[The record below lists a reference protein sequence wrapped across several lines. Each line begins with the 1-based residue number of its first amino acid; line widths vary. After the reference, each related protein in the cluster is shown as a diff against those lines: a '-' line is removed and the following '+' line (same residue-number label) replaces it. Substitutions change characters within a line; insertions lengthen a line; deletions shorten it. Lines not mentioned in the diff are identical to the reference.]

1 MNINGTL
8 ADDTLNGTPDA
19 DLISGQQGSDLVF
32 GRDGNDL
39 IYGKQ
44 GDDKLYGNEGNDTVY
59 GGKGNDTV
67 YGGKGED
74 QLFADSGDNLLYGN
88 EGNDTLNGGKGNDVL
103 HGGKDN
109 DSLFG
114 NLGNDILYG
123 DKGADTLTGGNGNDT
138 FFIGKNT
145 GGPQLSDA
153 DLIVD
158 YTEGEDVIKLKNDVA
173 FDDLKI
179 YVGTGI
185 NAGYTIIQDDVTGN
199 YLAVLQGENRLTI
212 ADASGVVSVTPK
224 LLTTPTPATTPTP
237 VVTTPTPQVTT
248 PTPATTPT
256 PTTTPTPVVTT
267 PTPVVTTL
275 TPVVTTPT
283 PVVTTPTP
291 VVTTPTPVVT
301 TPTPVV
307 TTPTPAVTT
316 PTPAV
321 TTPTP
326 AVTTPIPAVTT
337 PTPVVTTPTP
347 VVTTPTPV
355 VTTPTPVVTTPT
367 PVTPTPPVIP
377 QLPTPPVPNGFSI
390 KFDYRYDTTGF
401 FNDPSRKAALEAAG
415 KIWQDVIKNDFPNP
429 PIGISGTITHP
440 ITGLAQNVIFDSQID
455 DMVLFVGGQS
465 PVFSSPNANAA
476 GQLVSGLTIRYD
488 SIRQARPL
496 ADIFGSIS
504 FDSAINWFF
513 DPTPSTVSDIPVT
526 QADFIGVA
534 VHEIGHSLGFYPGTQ
549 GTGPNSLNVNGGNPI
564 PFMPGGNPHI
574 DQNFRID
581 GQSPVMSP
589 SAGGRFPT
597 RADLAILAD
606 KGYQIPSLAGYIS
619 QEKPPIATQNPNNF
633 SGTDGNDTIDLL
645 GGNDAAF
652 GYEGN
657 DLLFGGDGNDFLD
670 GGVGND
676 SLIGG
681 VGNDNLLGNEGNDVL
696 FGGDG
701 NDFLQGGVGN
711 DSLIGGAGQD
721 YFVFNTAQDVLIGQ
735 DVIYSFSVAEN
746 DVIQIQGSGLTA
758 STVLSQVNST
768 GKITFGSGG
777 QLTVFSDSP
786 LTASNLIVS

>member
-1 MNINGTL
+1 M
-8 ADDTLNGTPDA
+8 
-19 DLISGQQGSDLVF
+19 
-32 GRDGNDL
+32 
-39 IYGKQ
+39 
-44 GDDKLYGNEGNDTVY
+44 
-59 GGKGNDTV
+59 
-67 YGGKGED
+67 
-74 QLFADSGDNLLYGN
+74 
-88 EGNDTLNGGKGNDVL
+88 
-103 HGGKDN
+103 
-109 DSLFG
+109 
-114 NLGNDILYG
+114 
-123 DKGADTLTGGNGNDT
+123 
-138 FFIGKNT
+138 
-145 GGPQLSDA
+145 
-153 DLIVD
+153 
-158 YTEGEDVIKLKNDVA
+158 
-173 FDDLKI
+173 
-179 YVGTGI
+179 
-185 NAGYTIIQDDVTGN
+185 
-199 YLAVLQGENRLTI
+199 
-212 ADASGVVSVTPK
+212 
-224 LLTTPTPATTPTP
+224 
-237 VVTTPTPQVTT
+237 
-248 PTPATTPT
+248 
-256 PTTTPTPVVTT
+256 
-267 PTPVVTTL
+267 
-275 TPVVTTPT
+275 
-283 PVVTTPTP
+283 
-291 VVTTPTPVVT
+291 
-301 TPTPVV
+301 V

-326 AVTTPIPAVTT
+326 AVTTP
-337 PTPVVTTPTP
+337 TPVVTTPTP
-347 VVTTPTPV
+347 VVTTPTPA

-476 GQLVSGLTIRYD
+476 GQLLSGQTVRPD
-488 SIRQARPL
+488 SIRGARPG
-496 ADIFGSIS
+496 DIFGSIS
-504 FDSAINWFF
+504 FESGLNWFF
-513 DPTPSTVSDIPVT
+513 DPTPTTVSDIPVT
-526 QADFIGVA
+526 QADFISVA
-534 VHEIGHSLGFYPGTQ
+534 VHEIGHSLGFYPQRPEIITVNGQ
-549 GTGPNSLNVNGGNPI
+549 KAFDGPNSRNVNGGNPI
-564 PFMPGGNPHI
+564 PFQQFTRPSGEIVAGPHI
-574 DQNFRID
+574 APNFTID
-581 GQSPVMSP
+581 GRTPIMSP
-589 SAGGRFPT
+589 SSANLRTPS

-606 KGYQIPSLAGYIS
+606 IGYQIPSLAGYVS
-619 QEKPPIATQNPNNF
+619 REKLPIATLNSDSF
-633 SGTDGNDTIDLL
+633 TGTDGNDTIDLL